1 MFKYIDAYLVVSQNY
16 EGLVEMHGAY
26 TSEQDAQDMKEYLI
40 SGDNYFHDIW
50 IEDITVQGESK

>member
-26 TSEQDAQDMKEYLI
+26 VNESEAQDMKEYLQ
-40 SGDNYFHDIW
+40 SSDNYHHDIW
-50 IEDITVQGESK
+50 IEDITVQGELS